1 MRMFRVDHALECI
14 ATAAELETA
23 SMKANVDTV
32 MAGAYLEIF
41 AIYFHIQLIENRQLR
56 GFDEI

>member
-1 MRMFRVDHALECI
+1 MLWVDHALQCVG
-14 ATAAELETA
+14 TAAKLQA
-23 SMKANVDTV
+23 APVIAHVDTV

-41 AIYFHIQLIENRQLR
+41 AIYFHILLIENCRAR